1 VTVGRDNFVFEAGPF
16 NTIALGCL
24 TNRDWVCDFDAVLS
38 SDKALLLQIPRALYQ
53 EAVNT
58 SHRIV
63 NQVGNPFKH
72 VCHCFN
78 RFLTRFNLLSI

>member
-1 VTVGRDNFVFEAGPF
+1 MLQVTVGRDDFVFEAGPF

-53 EAVNT
+53 EAVAT

-63 NQVGNPFKH
+63 NQVTGPAHGLN
-72 VCHCFN
+72 
-78 RFLTRFNLLSI
+78 TGI